1 MAHRLKILLIK
12 PNASKE
18 IGRMRVERELSEERK
33 RGLMTASSS
42 DTYFI
47 SKEYHFNYILF
58 FHLVRLHDCKVT
70 WYHLRLKTS
79 EKK

>member
-1 MAHRLKILLIK
+1 MANRLKILLIK

-33 RGLMTASSS
+33 RGLMTVSLS

-47 SKEYHFNYILF
+47 SKVLSF
-58 FHLVRLHDCKVT
+58 
-70 WYHLRLKTS
+70 
-79 EKK
+79 